1 MYKIMPLQHPPVS
14 GLIHASNKFMLHKS
28 KGKDELV
35 VGTKLLY
42 ISNSS
47 VHAFWKEHIS
57 TLESKLECTTLTMG
71 SVFSHIFSLVI
82 L

>member
-47 VHAFWKEHIS
+47 VHAF
-57 TLESKLECTTLTMG
+57 
-71 SVFSHIFSLVI
+71 
-82 L
+82 